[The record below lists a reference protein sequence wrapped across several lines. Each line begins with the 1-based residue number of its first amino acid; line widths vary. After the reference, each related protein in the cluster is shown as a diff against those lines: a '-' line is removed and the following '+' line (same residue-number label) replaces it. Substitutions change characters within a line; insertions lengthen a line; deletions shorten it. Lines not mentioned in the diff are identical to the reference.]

1 MDCFKIGAKLKRD
14 RNCHGCIAGDR
25 FDRRTGLVRR
35 QKNFGNATI
44 GIAPGAKREGEP
56 GMAELERFALPAV
69 WKPFT
74 GGHCAAPMAGIARPV
89 RVGDYDGGAGASI
102 SAASA
107 CRSSR
112 AVNCPPCS
120 SSSPFLKGTALRQVD
135 MQQLRRSCAAV
146 IERDCGNLEFQFIL
160 SGLSLNTVA
169 YDHRVAVTALG
180 CWAWFLQHFESF

>member
-1 MDCFKIGAKLKRD
+1 MVSTL
-14 RNCHGCIAGDR
+14 
-25 FDRRTGLVRR
+25 
-35 QKNFGNATI
+35 
-44 GIAPGAKREGEP
+44 
-56 GMAELERFALPAV
+56 ALS
-69 WKPFT
+69 
-74 GGHCAAPMAGIARPV
+74 CAASPQSRLAVACKSRNAVI
-89 RVGDYDGGAGASI
+89 
-102 SAASA
+102 AASHSSSIPVIPVSPVWLTSVRYCEVLGYFLTLCA
-107 CRSSR
+107 AGHRCRSSR